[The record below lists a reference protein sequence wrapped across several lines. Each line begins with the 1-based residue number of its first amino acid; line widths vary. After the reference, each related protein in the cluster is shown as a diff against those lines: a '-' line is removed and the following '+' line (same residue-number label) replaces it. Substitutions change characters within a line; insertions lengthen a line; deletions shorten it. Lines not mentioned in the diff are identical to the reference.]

1 MMINSKTLLLI
12 TGLSLSVIISGCSDV
27 ISVSR
32 EEPIQ
37 EDPGHRTVGSYID
50 DEVIETLSMVNLA
63 KGSEQMKATNVSV
76 TSYNGVVLL
85 TGQAPSDAARNEAEQ
100 IVSQVRKVRKIHNEI
115 KLSGVSSALAR
126 TNDTWLT
133 TKVKAELLTNENV
146 EGSRIKV
153 VTDSSTVYLMGLVS
167 PQEADTAISIVRG
180 IPGVEKIVK
189 VFEYVN
195 R

>member
-1 MMINSKTLLLI
+1 MINTKSLLLI
-12 TGLSLSVIISGCSDV
+12 TGISFSVLLTGCSDV
-27 ISVSR
+27 ISAGR
-32 EEPIQ
+32 QDPIK

-50 DEVIETLSMVNLA
+50 DEVVETLAMVNLA
-63 KGSEQMKATNVSV
+63 KGSEQMKASNVSV

-85 TGQAPSDAARNEAEQ
+85 TGQAPSESARSEAEQ

-115 KLSGVSSALAR
+115 KISGISSAIAR

-133 TKVKAELLTNENV
+133 TKVKAQLLTDESV
-146 EGSRIKV
+146 DGARIKV
-153 VTDSSTVYLMGLVS
+153 VTDSSTVYLMGLVNT
-167 PQEADTAISIVRG
+167 QEADTAVSIVRG

>member
-1 MMINSKTLLLI
+1 MLKMKSIAIIAGL
-12 TGLSLSVIISGCSDV
+12 GLSVLISGCSDL
-27 ISVSR
+27 IGAGR
-32 EEPIQ
+32 ETPIQ

-50 DEVIETLSMVNLA
+50 DEVIETLSLVNLK
-63 KGSEQMKATNVSV
+63 KGSSEMEASNISV

-85 TGQAPSDAARNEAEQ
+85 TGQAPSDAVRSEAEQ

-115 KLSGVSSALAR
+115 KISGVSSALAR
-126 TNDTWLT
+126 SNDLWLT

-153 VTDSSTVYLMGLVS
+153 VTDSSTVYLMGLVN
-167 PQEADTAISIVRG
+167 PQEADVAINIVRN
-180 IPGVEKIVK
+180 ITGVEKIVK
-189 VFEYVN
+189 VFEYVQ

>member
-1 MMINSKTLLLI
+1 MINSKTLLLI
-12 TGLSLSVIISGCSDV
+12 TSLGLSLAISGCSDL
-27 ISVSR
+27 ISAGH
-32 EEPIQ
+32 EQPIQ
-37 EDPGHRTVGSYID
+37 EDPGNRTYGSYID
-50 DEVIETLSMVNLA
+50 DEVVETLSMVNLN
-63 KGSEQMKATNVSV
+63 KGSENMGASNISV
-76 TSYNGVVLL
+76 TSFNGIVLL
-85 TGQAPSDAARNEAEQ
+85 TGQAPNEMARQEAEQ
-100 IVSQVRKVRKIHNEI
+100 IVSQVRKVKKIHNEI
-115 KLSGVSSALAR
+115 KISGISSTLAR

-133 TKVKAELLTNENV
+133 TKVKAELLTNEAV

-167 PQEADTAISIVRG
+167 PQESDIAINIVRG

>member
-1 MMINSKTLLLI
+1 MINTKSLLLI
-12 TGLSLSVIISGCSDV
+12 TGISFSVFLTGCSDV
-27 ISVSR
+27 ISAGR
-32 EEPIQ
+32 QEPIK

-50 DEVIETLSMVNLA
+50 DEVVETLSMVNLA
-63 KGSEQMKATNVSV
+63 KGSEQMEASNVSV

-85 TGQAPSDAARNEAEQ
+85 TGQAPNEAARSEAEQ

-115 KLSGVSSALAR
+115 KISGVSSAIAR

-133 TKVKAELLTNENV
+133 TKVKAQLLTDKSV
-146 EGSRIKV
+146 DGARIKV
-153 VTDSSTVYLMGLVS
+153 VTDSSTVYLMGLVNT
-167 PQEADTAISIVRG
+167 QEADTAVNIVRG

>member
-1 MMINSKTLLLI
+1 MINTKSLLLI
-12 TGLSLSVIISGCSDV
+12 TGISFSVLLTGCSDV
-27 ISVSR
+27 ISAGR
-32 EEPIQ
+32 QDPIK

-50 DEVIETLSMVNLA
+50 DEVVETLAMVNLA
-63 KGSEQMKATNVSV
+63 KGSEQMEASNVSV

-85 TGQAPSDAARNEAEQ
+85 TGQAPSESARSEAEQ

-115 KLSGVSSALAR
+115 KISGISSAIAR

-133 TKVKAELLTNENV
+133 TKVKAQLLTDESV
-146 EGSRIKV
+146 DGARIKV
-153 VTDSSTVYLMGLVS
+153 VTDSSTVYLMGLVNT
-167 PQEADTAISIVRG
+167 QEADTAVSIVRG

>member
-1 MMINSKTLLLI
+1 MINSKTLLLI

-153 VTDSSTVYLMGLVS
+153 VTDSSTVYLMGLVN

>member
-1 MMINSKTLLLI
+1 MINSKTLLLI

>member
-1 MMINSKTLLLI
+1 MINSKTLLLI

-100 IVSQVRKVRKIHNEI
+100 VVSQVRKVRKIHNEI

>member
-1 MMINSKTLLLI
+1 MINTKSLLLI
-12 TGLSLSVIISGCSDV
+12 TGISFSVLLSGCSDV
-27 ISVSR
+27 ISAGR
-32 EEPIQ
+32 QEPIK

-50 DEVIETLSMVNLA
+50 DEVVETLSMVNLA
-63 KGSEQMKATNVSV
+63 KGSEQMEASNVSV

-85 TGQAPSDAARNEAEQ
+85 TGQAPSEAARSEAEQ

-115 KLSGVSSALAR
+115 KISGVSSAIAR

-133 TKVKAELLTNENV
+133 TKVKAQLLTDESV
-146 EGSRIKV
+146 DGARIKV
-153 VTDSSTVYLMGLVS
+153 VTDSSTVYLMGLVNT
-167 PQEADTAISIVRG
+167 QEADTAVSIVRG

>member
-1 MMINSKTLLLI
+1 MINTKSLLLI
-12 TGLSLSVIISGCSDV
+12 TGISFSVLLTGCSDV
-27 ISVSR
+27 ISAGR
-32 EEPIQ
+32 QDPIK

-50 DEVIETLSMVNLA
+50 DEVVETLSMVNLA
-63 KGSEQMKATNVSV
+63 KGSEQMEASNVSV

-85 TGQAPSDAARNEAEQ
+85 TGQAPSEAARSEAEQ

-115 KLSGVSSALAR
+115 KISGVSSAIAR

-133 TKVKAELLTNENV
+133 TKVKAQLLTDKSV
-146 EGSRIKV
+146 DGARIKV
-153 VTDSSTVYLMGLVS
+153 VTDSSTVYLMGLVNT
-167 PQEADTAISIVRG
+167 QEADTAVSIVRG

>member
-1 MMINSKTLLLI
+1 MINTKSLLLI
-12 TGLSLSVIISGCSDV
+12 TGISFSVFLTGCSDV
-27 ISVSR
+27 ISAGR
-32 EEPIQ
+32 QDPIK

-50 DEVIETLSMVNLA
+50 DEVVETLSMVNLA
-63 KGSEQMKATNVSV
+63 KGSEQMEASNISV

-85 TGQAPSDAARNEAEQ
+85 TGQAPNEAARSEAEQ

-115 KLSGVSSALAR
+115 KISGVSSAIAR

-133 TKVKAELLTNENV
+133 TKVKAQLLTDESV
-146 EGSRIKV
+146 DGARIKV
-153 VTDSSTVYLMGLVS
+153 VTDSSTVYLMGLVNT
-167 PQEADTAISIVRG
+167 QEADTAVNIVRG

>member
-1 MMINSKTLLLI
+1 MINSKTLVLI

-27 ISVSR
+27 ISVAR

-37 EDPGHRTVGSYID
+37 EDPGHRTVGSYLD

-63 KGSEQMKATNVSV
+63 KGSEQMKATNISV

-85 TGQAPSDAARNEAEQ
+85 TGQAPSEAARSEAEQ

-133 TKVKAELLTNENV
+133 TKVKAELLTNESV

-167 PQEADTAISIVRG
+167 QQEADTAISIVRG

-189 VFEYVN
+189 VFEYVS

>member
-1 MMINSKTLLLI
+1 MKSIAIIAGL
-12 TGLSLSVIISGCSDV
+12 GLSVLISGCSDL
-27 ISVSR
+27 IGAGR
-32 EEPIQ
+32 ETPIQ

-50 DEVIETLSMVNLA
+50 DEVIETLSLVNLK
-63 KGSEQMKATNVSV
+63 KGSSEMEASNISV

-85 TGQAPSDAARNEAEQ
+85 TGQAPSDAVRSEAEQ

-115 KLSGVSSALAR
+115 KISGVSSALAR
-126 TNDTWLT
+126 SNDLWLT

-153 VTDSSTVYLMGLVS
+153 VTDSSTVYLMGLVN
-167 PQEADTAISIVRG
+167 PQEADVAINIVRN
-180 IPGVEKIVK
+180 ITGVEKIVK
-189 VFEYVN
+189 VFEYVQ

>member
-1 MMINSKTLLLI
+1 MINSKTLVLI

-27 ISVSR
+27 ISVAR

-37 EDPGHRTVGSYID
+37 EDPGHRTVGSYLD

-63 KGSEQMKATNVSV
+63 KGSEQMKATNISV

-85 TGQAPSDAARNEAEQ
+85 TGQAPSEAARSEAEQ

-115 KLSGVSSALAR
+115 KLSGISSALAR

-133 TKVKAELLTNENV
+133 TKVKAELLTNENI

-153 VTDSSTVYLMGLVS
+153 VTDSSTVYLMGLVGQ
-167 PQEADTAISIVRG
+167 QEADTAISIVRS

>member
-1 MMINSKTLLLI
+1 MINTKSLLLI
-12 TGLSLSVIISGCSDV
+12 TGISFSVLLTGCSDV
-27 ISVSR
+27 ISAGR
-32 EEPIQ
+32 QDPIK

-50 DEVIETLSMVNLA
+50 DEVVETLSMVNLA
-63 KGSEQMKATNVSV
+63 KGSEQMEASNVSV

-85 TGQAPSDAARNEAEQ
+85 TGQAPSESARSEAEQ

-115 KLSGVSSALAR
+115 KISGISSAIAR

-133 TKVKAELLTNENV
+133 TKVKAQLLTDESV
-146 EGSRIKV
+146 DGARIKV
-153 VTDSSTVYLMGLVS
+153 VTDSSTVYLMGLVNT
-167 PQEADTAISIVRG
+167 QEADTAVSIVRG

>member
-1 MMINSKTLLLI
+1 MINTKSFLLI
-12 TGLSLSVIISGCSDV
+12 TGISLSVLISGCSNV
-27 ISVSR
+27 ISAGR
-32 EEPIQ
+32 QDPIK

-50 DEVIETLSMVNLA
+50 DEVVETLSMVNLA
-63 KGSEQMKATNVSV
+63 KGSEQIEASNISV

-85 TGQAPSDAARNEAEQ
+85 TGQAPGESARTEAEQ

-115 KLSGVSSALAR
+115 KISGISSTLAR

-146 EGSRIKV
+146 DGSRIKV

-167 PQEADTAISIVRG
+167 PQESDTAVNIVRN